1 MNTRR
6 VAASHAIPG
15 LLPHLLTGS
24 RLLGAPLIVY
34 WIAAGATGFAA
45 AGLLAA
51 MLTDFL
57 DGPLIRRFGTP
68 SRAGAY
74 FDVWADFAVIVAV
87 FGGLASA
94 GVVPVWPLFPIG
106 LSFALFLATS
116 DKRPTI
122 YDPVGRSIGGILM
135 AGSLVLLT
143 VEDFL
148 VQEAVLWTSSIACG
162 ITMAGRVAY
171 LLPRRGSPQ
180 ASGGS

>member
-1 MNTRR
+1 MNRRR
-6 VAASHAIPG
+6 VAAGHAALG

-24 RLLGAPLIVY
+24 RLLSAPLIVY
-34 WIAAGATGFAA
+34 WIGAGATRFAA

-74 FDVWADFAVIVAV
+74 FDVWADFAVIAAA

-94 GVVPVWPLFPIG
+94 GMVAAWPLFPIG
-106 LSFALFLATS
+106 LSFALFLATAG
-116 DKRPTI
+116 KRPTI

-135 AGSLVLLT
+135 ASSLVLLT

-148 VQEAVLWTSSIACG
+148 VQEAVLWTSSVACG
-162 ITMAGRVAY
+162 ITMVGRVAY
-171 LLPRRGSPQ
+171 LLPPRGSPQ
-180 ASGGS
+180 AYRSY